1 MPRNIIDVVQGTL
14 DSLILKA
21 LSWQPLHGY
30 AVAQWILETSGSEL
44 QIEEGTLYPALHRL
58 EDRGLVEAEWGL
70 SDNNRRAKYYSLT
83 AEGRRELRRRVAGW
97 ARYARTVTR
106 VLTASTAS
114 G

>member
-21 LSWQPLHGY
+21 LSGQPLHGY
-30 AVAQWILETSGSEL
+30 AVVRWILETSGSEL

-83 AEGRRELRRRVAGW
+83 AEGRRELRRRVVGW
-97 ARYARTVTR
+97 ERYTRAVTR
-106 VLTASTAS
+106 VLTARTARS
-114 G
+114 